1 MSEEAELIHIGT
13 ATDRSSLS
21 ERENGGGEKEGE
33 EETVGSGAVETEG
46 DVEREAEQE
55 TKEGD
60 VEREG
65 EQKTKEGEGEGKTA
79 PNLVDTEE
87 ISTTVTGDQNVTDE
101 ETVEIELKGYQS
113 ETSSAT
119 DQTEPEEPQIER
131 EGNKSNQKEPT
142 SATGDQMEQEVPK
155 NGAAVSSITFH
166 ELSYEV
172 GQRKCFK
179 KLPNK
184 VILDSVRSVVILFHV
199 LCVWCN
205 LHNLSLLAAPCNVSS
220 LQSWLEKK
228 PLLLHS
234 VLTGIPH
241 CVVLPSVTDNC
252 IPVMHTYLSCMFLHV
267 SHYYYIFCVHIL
279 LLSISLS
286 SMQW

>member
-46 DVEREAEQE
+46 NVEREAEQE

-65 EQKTKEGEGEGKTA
+65 EQETKEGEGEGKTA
-79 PNLVDTEE
+79 EE

-119 DQTEPEEPQIER
+119 DRTEPEEPQIER

-172 GQRKCFK
+172 GQRKCLK

-199 LCVWCN
+199 LCVCT
-205 LHNLSLLAAPCNVSS
+205 V
-220 LQSWLEKK
+220 
-228 PLLLHS
+228 
-234 VLTGIPH
+234 
-241 CVVLPSVTDNC
+241 
-252 IPVMHTYLSCMFLHV
+252 
-267 SHYYYIFCVHIL
+267 
-279 LLSISLS
+279 
-286 SMQW
+286 

>member
-21 ERENGGGEKEGE
+21 ERENGGGGKEGG
-33 EETVGSGAVETEG
+33 EETVGSGAEG

-60 VEREG
+60 VEREAG
-65 EQKTKEGEGEGKTA
+65 QETKEGEGDGKTA
-79 PNLVDTEE
+79 HLVDTEE
-87 ISTTVTGDQNVTDE
+87 ISTTATGDQNVTDE

-131 EGNKSNQKEPT
+131 KSNQMEPT
-142 SATGDQMEQEVPK
+142 SATGDQTEQEVPK

-241 CVVLPSVTDNC
+241 CVVLPSFTDNC